1 MNDPFTFDTTDE
13 TCVVCGQPVGRG
25 RCFSHILY
33 RERMMA
39 LCCPLCLETFQ
50 KNPEYYDIIRE
61 AAKAL
66 GPAQKREGET

>member
-1 MNDPFTFDTTDE
+1 MDDPFTFDTTNE
-13 TCVVCGQPVGRG
+13 TCIVCGQPTSGG

-33 RERMMA
+33 RDRMVA

-50 KNPEYYDIIRE
+50 KNPEFYDIVRT

-66 GPAQKREGET
+66 KPKESHPE